1 MLENCPLQ
9 TQLFQ
14 SLITYVEDNSRNTL
28 SSNQELSRDS
38 CLCWFWIIIAPIRN
52 VRHWQLLIKQPRS

>member
-38 CLCWFWIIIAPIRN
+38 CLCWFWIIIADKKCEALTIIDQTTTL
-52 VRHWQLLIKQPRS
+52 W